1 MVIMC
6 RQRDAENNDMIKSK
20 PIYFLMTFL
29 MSVFMASIVFLAP
42 ASADDGHGGAPGH
55 LHQLPHPCDDI
66 PDSDACNTRYAEYAS
81 AVAACDGDQACIDRA
96 RESWHTWLDE
106 HDGSGSTYQIGDE
119 DTECTE
125 SADLS
130 FDWGGG
136 DCTNTRELITLGFRL
151 LAGIVG
157 IAVVGG
163 ITWGGILYTTS
174 NGNASK
180 AQQGITTIVNSVI
193 GLLLFI
199 FLFALANFL
208 VPGGVIG

>member
-1 MVIMC
+1 M
-6 RQRDAENNDMIKSK
+6 
-20 PIYFLMTFL
+20 L
-29 MSVFMASIVFLAP
+29 SVSALIWALFAP
-42 ASADDGHGGAPGH
+42 AAIVSAETVDDCPSILNPLGQQCRMLFA
-55 LHQLPHPCDDI
+55 QLERC
-66 PDSDACNTRYAEYAS
+66 E
-81 AVAACDGDQACIDRA
+81 DRA
-96 RESWHTWLDE
+96 CEERVQQEIDDFFEE
-106 HDGSGSTYQIGDE
+106 HRGPVYQIEDE
-119 DTECTE
+119 DSECAE
-125 SADLS
+125 AADLS

-136 DCTNTRELITLGFRL
+136 DCTTTRELITLGFRL

>member
-6 RQRDAENNDMIKSK
+6 RQRDAENNDMIKPK
-20 PIYFLMTFL
+20 PIHLSLMLLISAL
-29 MSVFMASIVFLAP
+29 MWALVAP
-42 ASADDGHGGAPGH
+42 TATVSAETVDDCPSAINPLGQQCR
-55 LHQLPHPCDDI
+55 LLFVQLERC
-66 PDSDACNTRYAEYAS
+66 E
-81 AVAACDGDQACIDRA
+81 DRA
-96 RESWHTWLDE
+96 CRERVQQEIDDFFEE
-106 HDGSGSTYQIGDE
+106 HRGPVYQIGNGDG
-119 DTECTE
+119 ECAE
-125 SADLS
+125 AADLS

-136 DCTNTRELITLGFRL
+136 DCTNARELITLGFRL

-208 VPGGVIG
+208 VPGGVIR